1 MKTFRTIITLS
12 LTFIA
17 AIATAQDLDAVWREI
32 SANNLTLK
40 GCTQQ
45 MEAQRMEN
53 RVGLAPENPEV
64 EFAYL
69 WNSNNAGNRIDFSV
83 TQAFD
88 FPTSYVYRSRIAN
101 LRDNQAEELLRQQQ
115 NEVLQQAGQLYY
127 DIIYAN
133 GRIKDMERCLKYL
146 SDVSDAYQRKLEAGE
161 CNIFEYNRVRLAE
174 LSLRQEKSHAEVQRE
189 SLLRELQQLN
199 GGIAIAVE
207 EDDFPTLSL
216 GNSFEEWQWQNP
228 KLNWLNRQQEI
239 AQQQLKLRQSE
250 WAPQFFAGYMREQVP
265 SETFQGIKVG
275 LSLPLWH
282 NANTLKQS
290 KLQATAANMMAAD
303 EQFRFRAHLESCYEN
318 TKVLLQQIEEFRALL
333 EDVDALEL
341 LNRALESGQ
350 ISLLEY
356 LEESSL
362 YHDSHERLEEMQHD
376 AALQYLELQLYSRQ
390 Q

>member
-1 MKTFRTIITLS
+1 MKTVKFLIIILIS
-12 LTFIA
+12 SIIIPA
-17 AIATAQDLDAVWREI
+17 ATAQNLDAVWREI

-40 GCTQQ
+40 GCEQQ

-83 TQAFD
+83 TQSFD

-115 NEVLQQAGQLYY
+115 NEVLLEAGRLYY

-146 SDVSDAYQRKLEAGE
+146 SDVSEAYQRKLDAGE
-161 CNIFEYNRVRLAE
+161 INIFDYNRVKLAE
-174 LSLRQEKSHAEVQRE
+174 LSLRQEKSHAEVERE
-189 SLLRELQQLN
+189 ALLRELQQLN
-199 GGIAIAVE
+199 GGVALAVE
-207 EDDFPTLSL
+207 ETDFPEFEL
-216 GNSFEEWQWQNP
+216 GGSFEEWQWQNP

-239 AQQQLKLRQSE
+239 AQQQLKLSQSE
-250 WAPQFFAGYMREQVP
+250 WAPQFFAGYMREQIP
-265 SETFQGIKVG
+265 AETFQGVKVG

-290 KLQATAANMMAAD
+290 KLQATSVNMLAAD
-303 EQFRFRAHLESCYEN
+303 EQFRFRTHLQNCYET
-318 TKVLLQQIEEFRALL
+318 TKSLLQQIEEFEALL
-333 EDVDALEL
+333 KDVDALAL
-341 LNRALESGQ
+341 LNKALESGQ

-356 LEESSL
+356 LSESSL

-376 AALQYLELQLYSRQ
+376 AALQYLELQLYSR
-390 Q
+390 

>member
-53 RVGLAPENPEV
+53 RTGLAPENPEV

-69 WNSNNAGNRIDFSV
+69 WNSNSSGNRIDFSV
-83 TQAFD
+83 TQAFE

-101 LRDNQAEELLRQQQ
+101 LRNNQAEELLRQQQ

-239 AQQQLKLRQSE
+239 AQQQLKLSQSE